1 MYCYKLNNSY
11 TVYVN
16 YAYLNDCINASKEIN
31 LDRRNQRCKAA
42 RSQKKC
48 ESVSTLFKP
57 IPNQSKVRHKS
68 YGQGKVLSTSAN
80 GTMRVLFGEKE
91 IRLQFPMV
99 VKKGFLQVI
108 V

>member
-31 LDRRNQRCKAA
+31 LERRNQNSKVTF
-42 RSQKKC
+42 SQKNSA
-48 ESVSTLFKP
+48 SVVTLFKP
-57 IPNQSKVRHKS
+57 IPNQSKVRHKN
-68 YGQGKVLSTSAN
+68 YGQGKVISTSSN

-99 VKKGFLQVI
+99 VKKGLLQVI